1 MKSMPCRPAW
11 MAAVVVSG
19 MVVVLSTHVG
29 RSDEQPAKISSTA
42 TAACI
47 RDPQCHRLVVV
58 AHRAKGVGAPENSRE
73 AVRRCIE
80 AGVPVVD
87 IDLRRSRDGH
97 LFVIHDGTLQRTT
110 TLQGRIETVPSET
123 LAQARLAN
131 GENLPR
137 FEQIYGIA
145 RGRAVLVLNFK
156 AEADVVERVADWIG
170 VEGSFDDIVFFVNT
184 GEEMEAAAR
193 ARRRHP
199 AMIVMVRLLDIRVTV
214 ESTRAVFQGRLP
226 EIFHTDVVRRGEVS
240 RLRSLGTKVYM
251 SSLRAERYIQPLG
264 YLLVGSILR
273 ASPDFVQTDE
283 PVSVMRRVGG

>member
-1 MKSMPCRPAW
+1 MKSMPRRPSW

-19 MVVVLSTHVG
+19 MVVILSTHVG
-29 RSDEQPAKISSTA
+29 RSDGQPAKISSTA

-58 AHRAKGVGAPENSRE
+58 AHRAKGVGAPESSRE

-110 TLQGRIETVPSET
+110 TLQGRIETVPSEM

-137 FEQIYGIA
+137 FEQIYDIA

-170 VEGSFDDIVFFVNT
+170 VEGSFDDIIFFVNT

-199 AMIVMVRLLDIRVTV
+199 AMIVMVRLLDTRVTV
-214 ESTRAVFQGRLP
+214 ESTRTVFQGRLP
-226 EIFHTDVVRRGEVS
+226 EIFHTDVVGRGEVS
-240 RLRSLGTKVYM
+240 RLRSLGAKVYM

>member
-29 RSDEQPAKISSTA
+29 RSDGQPAKISSTA

-170 VEGSFDDIVFFVNT
+170 VEGSFDDIIFFVNT

-214 ESTRAVFQGRLP
+214 ESTRAVFRGRLP

-264 YLLVGSILR
+264 YLLMGSILR

>member
-29 RSDEQPAKISSTA
+29 RSDGQPAKISSTA

>member
-1 MKSMPCRPAW
+1 

-29 RSDEQPAKISSTA
+29 RSDGQPAKISSTA

-123 LAQARLAN
+123 LAQAGLAN

-170 VEGSFDDIVFFVNT
+170 VEGSFDDIIFFVNT

-214 ESTRAVFQGRLP
+214 ESTRAVFRGRLP

>member
-1 MKSMPCRPAW
+1 MKRMPRRPSW

-29 RSDEQPAKISSTA
+29 RSDGQPAKISSTA

-58 AHRAKGVGAPENSRE
+58 AHRAEGVGAPENSRE

-110 TLQGRIETVPSET
+110 TLQGRIETMPSET

-131 GENLPR
+131 GESLPR
-137 FEQIYGIA
+137 FEQIYGVA

-156 AEADVVERVADWIG
+156 AEADVVERVADWMA
-170 VEGSFDDIVFFVNT
+170 VEGSFDDIIFFVKT
-184 GEEMEAAAR
+184 GEEIEAAAR
-193 ARRRHP
+193 AKRRHP
-199 AMIVMVRLLDIRVTV
+199 AMLVMVRLLDVRVTV

-226 EIFHTDVVRRGEVS
+226 EVFHTDVVGRGEVS
-240 RLRSLGTKVYM
+240 RLRSLGAKVYM

-264 YLLVGSILR
+264 YLLVGSILG

-283 PVSVMRRVGG
+283 PVSVMRRVGR